1 MKYLYRILVM
11 LGLLVLQF
19 SIIPR
24 FPLGVI
30 EPDLLL
36 GMTILISLFRGIEAG
51 CISGLILGLF
61 SDANMGILLGS
72 KALCWTQVGF
82 AVALIGE
89 RLMIENKFVQ
99 TTVVFTGCMLA
110 GVFQVIFY
118 RVSAIDEPF
127 WNLMFTTLMMAIATS
142 LLTIPLAALMSWM
155 KLLPKEKNV

>member
-82 AVALIGE
+82 AVALTGE